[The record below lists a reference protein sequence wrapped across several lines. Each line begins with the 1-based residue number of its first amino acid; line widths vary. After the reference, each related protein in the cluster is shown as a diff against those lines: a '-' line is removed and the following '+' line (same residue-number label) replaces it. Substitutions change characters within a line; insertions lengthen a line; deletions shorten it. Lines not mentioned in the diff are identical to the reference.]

1 MQKIVLNDDQINY
14 INASRFKLKQAA
26 DFLKVSLPTMAL
38 LAKTYNLNID
48 RDRRTYKPNDN
59 YFKTWSNEMA
69 YFLGLIA
76 GDGHVRKQNNMLILN
91 LKKSD
96 EHIIYSLK
104 SALQYDGPIYTINKK
119 DGQTQASLT
128 VCSKEI
134 VKDLNDLGLSGEK
147 TYNFDWIKDIPEI
160 YVSHFVRGLFCADG
174 CLHLNEEKEN
184 FILNI
189 VGTYKLT
196 ENIKNYYNRI
206 NINNSGYLYP
216 NQNVQ
221 VLYFNGKYNALQFLD
236 WIYTDS
242 TPETRL
248 ERKYEL
254 YLKLKNNI
262 CAEEKKFNNSKI
274 NKEMANKIRSIYS
287 TGATVKSISNELN
300 VSESIIHD
308 VVLNRSWVDTSY
320 TPLRKKQ
327 DTILIT
333 HNNQTKSIKE
343 WSEDTCLP
351 YSTVDRRYRE
361 FQAGKISLDQVFHD
375 GEKRLNLGKTQS
387 ERDIKAFELAKN
399 LRMDYKNGLVGKAL
413 YEKYNVPKS
422 RAMDLIANRTCKE
435 DNVWWKN

>member
-1 MQKIVLNDDQINY
+1 
-14 INASRFKLKQAA
+14 
-26 DFLKVSLPTMAL
+26 MAL

-48 RDRRTYKPNDN
+48 KDQRTYKPNDN

-134 VKDLNDLGLSGEK
+134 VSDLNALGLSGDK
-147 TYNFDWIKDIPEI
+147 TYDLDWIKDMPEK
-160 YVSHFVRGLFCADG
+160 YVSHFTRGLFCADG
-174 CLHLNEEKEN
+174 CVFINEEKNN
-184 FILNI
+184 FSASI

-196 ENIKNYYNRI
+196 ENIKHFYENFI
-206 NINNSGYLYP
+206 GYSCGHL
-216 NQNVQ
+216 NERGAVQ
-221 VLYFNGKYNALQFLD
+221 YLEFNGKYNALQFLD

-242 TPETRL
+242 TPGTRL

-254 YLKLKNNI
+254 YLKLKNDI
-262 CAEEKKFNNSKI
+262 CAEEKTFNNSKI

-320 TPLRKKQ
+320 APLRKKQ

-399 LRMDYKNGLVGKAL
+399 LRMDYKNGLVGKTL